1 MRCIILGGRQRERE
15 RESKGEVTKNIPL
28 TEDLFSTSQPS
39 LYHIVL
45 SPLKTSIKETYK
57 NSIHLLL
64 RASKH
69 NQGSI
74 LSTVLNKF
82 IAPPTLNPY
91 LTIPL
96 FFVFLSENKTVLGSS
111 GVSWQCS
118 QTIQMY
124 VFLYQFNIYVLGQ
137 VFMSINISNYEDLF
151 QTLLAM

>member
-1 MRCIILGGRQRERE
+1 MYNFRREAERE

-111 GVSWQCS
+111 GVS
-118 QTIQMY
+118 
-124 VFLYQFNIYVLGQ
+124 
-137 VFMSINISNYEDLF
+137 
-151 QTLLAM
+151 